1 MACKVYNHHFLRPLP
16 RFQGRLRMIYGVSGM
31 GFAEGTGEALKPI
44 SNQDVS
50 SCESQSDIVS
60 TAEKFD
66 MGQENG
72 GGVSCTMCFFFF

>member
-1 MACKVYNHHFLRPLP
+1 
-16 RFQGRLRMIYGVSGM
+16 MIYGVSGM

-72 GGVSCTMCFFFF
+72 GGVSCTMCFFFSDIERQVQVIRPVLGGVQSL

>member
-1 MACKVYNHHFLRPLP
+1 
-16 RFQGRLRMIYGVSGM
+16 MIYGVSGM
-31 GFAEGTGEALKPI
+31 GFAEGTGEDLKPI

-50 SCESQSDIVS
+50 CCESQSDIVS

-72 GGVSCTMCFFFF
+72 GGLLHNVFFFF